1 MNSWISYV
9 LFALLGTGALGV
21 AGDFAA
27 TNRPEDTGLPGITK
41 PSLRAVI
48 YPNTAGIVKE
58 ILVEEGTMVRV
69 DQPLVRMDDRV
80 ALATLAAAEV
90 AAVQS
95 GPVDLARAE
104 LAAAEQHLQRLNSV
118 TDKRAVAA
126 QDFEVAHAAVDRARA
141 NLSTA
146 EGNIRLAEER
156 LAIERQRLNELTL
169 IAPFEGIVH
178 HIKANV
184 GERLQEN
191 QNLLEIVNI
200 SSLKVDLYIPS
211 SKFNQLQL
219 GENYSLQTN
228 FRNLREIEAKL
239 VAIAPVIDPSTDTI
253 RCVFE
258 IENEDG
264 QYPAGFL
271 VHFGDNQ

>member
-1 MNSWISYV
+1 MNSWISYMI
-9 LFALLGTGALGV
+9 FALLGTGALGV

-27 TNRPEDTGLPGITK
+27 TTVPEDTGLPGITK

-48 YPNTAGIVKE
+48 YPNTAGVVQE
-58 ILVEEGTMVRV
+58 ILVEEGTMVQFG
-69 DQPLVRMDDRV
+69 QPLIRMDDRV

-104 LAAAEQHLQRLNSV
+104 LAAAEQHLQRLESV

-126 QDFEVAHAAVDRARA
+126 QDFEVAHAAVDKARA

-156 LAIERQRLNELTL
+156 LAIERQRVRELTL
-169 IAPFEGIVH
+169 IAPFDGIVH
-178 HIKANV
+178 QIKANV

-191 QNLLEIVNI
+191 QTLLEIVNT
-200 SSLKVDLYIPS
+200 SSLKVDLYVPS
-211 SKFNQLQL
+211 SRFQQLQL
-219 GENYSLQTN
+219 GKNYSLNTD
-228 FRNLREIEAKL
+228 FRSMRKVEAKL
-239 VAIAPVIDPSTDTI
+239 IAIAPVIDPSTDTI

-258 IENEDG
+258 IENKG
-264 QYPAGFL
+264 SNLPAGFL
-271 VHFGDNQ
+271 VHFGND